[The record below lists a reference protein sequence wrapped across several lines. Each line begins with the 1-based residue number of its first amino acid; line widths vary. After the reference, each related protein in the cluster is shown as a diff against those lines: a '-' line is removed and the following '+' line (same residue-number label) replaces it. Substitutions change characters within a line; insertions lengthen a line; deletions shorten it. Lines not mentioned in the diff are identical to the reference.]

1 MSNENK
7 PFSEQDVP
15 TMLNRE
21 TGKYEPLFTVHTEKK
36 QEGPVIIEHV
46 SVVVPAEI
54 NDFLMNNDITT
65 LDLGNSEH
73 VKRLA
78 IYYDFY
84 TETMTTPKEEPSA
97 KEPDLTKAG
106 QPEESEVAETARKA
120 EAKTPAKKS
129 SSVKSKKKKTAKKH
143 S

>member
-21 TGKYEPLFTVHTEKK
+21 TGKYEPLFTVHAEEK

-84 TETMTTPKEEPSA
+84 TETMTTPEEDEYLT
-97 KEPDLTKAG
+97 KEPDLAKAV
-106 QPEESEVAETARKA
+106 QPEESEIAETASK
-120 EAKTPAKKS
+120 AKTPAKKS

>member
-36 QEGPVIIEHV
+36 QEGPVLIEHV

-54 NDFLMNNDITT
+54 NDFLMSNDITT

-106 QPEESEVAETARKA
+106 QPEESKVEETVS

>member
-1 MSNENK
+1 MSTDNK

-36 QEGPVIIEHV
+36 QEGPVLIEHV

-54 NDFLMNNDITT
+54 NDFLMSNDITT

-97 KEPDLTKAG
+97 KEPDLTKVG
-106 QPEESEVAETARKA
+106 QPEESEVAETASK
-120 EAKTPAKKS
+120 AKTTTKKS

>member
-1 MSNENK
+1 M
-7 PFSEQDVP
+7 
-15 TMLNRE
+15 
-21 TGKYEPLFTVHTEKK
+21 
-36 QEGPVIIEHV
+36 

-54 NDFLMNNDITT
+54 NDFLMSNDITT

-84 TETMTTPKEEPSA
+84 TETMTTPKEEPLA
-97 KEPDLTKAG
+97 KEPDLAKAV
-106 QPEESEVAETARKA
+106 QPEESEAAETLCKA
-120 EAKTPAKKS
+120 EAKTPTKKS

>member
-21 TGKYEPLFTVHTEKK
+21 TGKYEPLFTVHAEKK
-36 QEGPVIIEHV
+36 QEGPVLIEHV

-97 KEPDLTKAG
+97 KEPDPAKG
-106 QPEESEVAETARKA
+106 QPEGSKVEETARKA
-120 EAKTPAKKS
+120 EAKTSAKKS

>member
-1 MSNENK
+1 
-7 PFSEQDVP
+7 
-15 TMLNRE
+15 MLNRE

-54 NDFLMNNDITT
+54 NDFLMSNDITT

-84 TETMTTPKEEPSA
+84 TGDYDHSERRTFGQGTRPCKSRT
-97 KEPDLTKAG
+97 AG
-106 QPEESEVAETARKA
+106 RV
-120 EAKTPAKKS
+120 
-129 SSVKSKKKKTAKKH
+129 
-143 S
+143 